1 MSLTITTANPTD
13 LTTNHTSDIPTAA
26 TGSQPARTGAARW
39 PIFGVVAGV
48 TGFLAALSS
57 ISNDVSKEE
66 ANEGVGVLDHI
77 SRGPYH
83 VSFLLGL
90 VSIASLLVA
99 AAGWRRWAEERAPR
113 HLASR
118 TIASALGATATMNI
132 FGTAMAGSMALYM
145 PGGTDEGWLSRDAQF
160 VNYTML
166 DFGQLFGWWGAMVA
180 AGSVAALALPKRR
193 ILPRWMGIVSVVLML
208 PAIVFAVGMA
218 LPGFPG
224 LVMPIWLV
232 VISLGMM
239 KARNGGS
246 SAVAR

>member
-13 LTTNHTSDIPTAA
+13 TSTTPTA
-26 TGSQPARTGAARW
+26 TSSLQPVRAGAARW

-48 TGFLAALSS
+48 TGFAAALTS
-57 ISNDVSKEE
+57 ISNGVSKEE
-66 ANEGVGVLDHI
+66 ANLGVGVLDHLD
-77 SRGPYH
+77 RTPYH
-83 VSFLLGL
+83 ISFVLGL
-90 VSIASLLVA
+90 ISIASLLVA

-132 FGTAMAGSMALYM
+132 LGTAMAGSMALYL

-160 VNYTML
+160 VNFTLL

-193 ILPRWMGIVSVVLML
+193 VLPRWMGIVSVVLML
-208 PAIVFAVGMA
+208 PAIVFAALTA

-232 VISLGMM
+232 VISIGMM

-246 SAVAR
+246 AHIA

>member
-1 MSLTITTANPTD
+1 MSLTITTADPTS
-13 LTTNHTSDIPTAA
+13 TPAA
-26 TGSQPARTGAARW
+26 TTAQNTSSQPARIRAARW

-48 TGFLAALSS
+48 TGWAAALTS
-57 ISNDVSKEE
+57 ISNGVSKEE
-66 ANEGVGVLDHI
+66 ANEGVGVIDHL

-83 VSFLLGL
+83 ISFVLGL
-90 VSIASLLVA
+90 VSIASLLYA

-132 FGTAMAGSMALYM
+132 LGTAMAGSMALYL

-160 VNYTML
+160 VNFTLL

-193 ILPRWMGIVSVVLML
+193 VLPRWMGIVSVVLML
-208 PAIVFAVGMA
+208 PAIVFAAATA

-246 SAVAR
+246 PDVA